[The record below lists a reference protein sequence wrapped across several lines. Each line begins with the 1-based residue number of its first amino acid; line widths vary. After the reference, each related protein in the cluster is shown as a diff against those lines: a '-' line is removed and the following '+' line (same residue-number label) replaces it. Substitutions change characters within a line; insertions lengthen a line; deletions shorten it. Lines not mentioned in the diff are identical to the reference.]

1 MLSILQNHT
10 WRVYFI
16 SEFAC
21 FVDFYSYIIFLVV
34 SLWMTFILCTQSLTE
49 VHILSEGLVHYSS
62 GSQSHL
68 PDMISASNCPLLCAF
83 KLSPSYVHSICIWT
97 NICNCR
103 GCPKVHLCPLAWPH
117 MSGFCGRW
125 DHWKSG
131 SFWQVKILNW
141 VIIARS
147 TSCCPPENNCIAQ
160 NTYSS
165 SVSLVPVQLLNANMH
180 VLSAVC
186 FTSPPKVHS
195 CSLFKRKGIYIF
207 TLRGK

>member
-1 MLSILQNHT
+1 MLRARRDPLLQLFLKYPNLREHQWLMLSILQNHT

-34 SLWMTFILCTQSLTE
+34 SLWMTFILCTQSVTE

-83 KLSPSYVHSICIWT
+83 KLSPSYVHPNCPSPMCIQFAFGQT
-97 NICNCR
+97 SAI
-103 GCPKVHLCPLAWPH
+103 GCSKVHLCPLAGPN

-125 DHWKSG
+125 DHWKSR
-131 SFWQVKILNW
+131 SFWQVKILNK
-141 VIIARS
+141 VILARS
-147 TSCCPPENNCIAQ
+147 TSSCPPITTTLHAHNTLVQCI
-160 NTYSS
+160 
-165 SVSLVPVQLLNANMH
+165 
-180 VLSAVC
+180 
-186 FTSPPKVHS
+186 S
-195 CSLFKRKGIYIF
+195 CACPAS
-207 TLRGK
+207 